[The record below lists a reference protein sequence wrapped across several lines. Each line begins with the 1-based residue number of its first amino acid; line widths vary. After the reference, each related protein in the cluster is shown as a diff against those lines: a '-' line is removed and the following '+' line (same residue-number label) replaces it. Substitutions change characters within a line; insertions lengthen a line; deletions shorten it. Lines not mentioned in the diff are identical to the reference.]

1 MQISS
6 YSGSTQYFS
15 LPFSLLL
22 LFGKKEEKNQNYT
35 KTKVSDLW
43 SQIDNLL

>member
-22 LFGKKEEKNQNYT
+22 LFGKKEKNQNYT
-35 KTKVSDLW
+35 KTKDSDLW
-43 SQIDNLL
+43 SQIDKLL